1 MPRVCTICT
10 HKDREA
16 INAALLAGQ
25 PLRGISR
32 KFFGSVKAEDALA
45 RHREHLPL
53 HLVKASEAAE
63 VVQADTLLDRLLSL
77 NAETMAILRE
87 ARTGRIK
94 DNELALRAIARA
106 EKQLELQG
114 KLLGELNEAPTV
126 NILAVP
132 EWFSLRST
140 IVSVLEPYPQARAAV
155 VEALSAG

>member
-1 MPRVCTICT
+1 MPRVCSICS
-10 HKDREA
+10 HADKASIDD
-16 INAALLAGQ
+16 ALLAGAPNRRIASQ
-25 PLRGISR
+25 YGM
-32 KFFGSVKAEDALA
+32 
-45 RHREHLPL
+45 
-53 HLVKASEAAE
+53 SEAAVRRHKADHIPFHLIKAQDAAE
-63 VVQADTLLDRLLSL
+63 VIQADTLLARLLSL

-140 IVSVLEPYPQARAAV
+140 IIAALEPYPEAKQAV
-155 VEALSAG
+155 VRALN